1 MALMSMLKC
10 NCVINRSCRFTYTL
24 FKRNYST
31 GGELDL
37 DLDEGRQTPILHY
50 SPPTPQAWLVSFH
63 TGQKLG
69 IIDLHEDVFAAAP
82 RLDIMHRVVVW
93 QRARL
98 RAGTAKTKDR
108 GEVRGGGRKPR
119 PQKGFGRARQGS
131 IRAPHYRGGGV
142 VHGPR
147 GPVSYDYTLPKK
159 VRSMGLRTALSVKYA
174 QGDLCVVDSM
184 EMDLHKTKGFTS
196 LMKLHDWTSVL
207 LVDGGDV
214 DLNLCRAT
222 SNLQKVDVLPSRGL
236 NVYSILLR
244 DSLVLSLGAVR
255 MLEERLLQDL
265 RPAGMV
271 QVPPPAVCSY
281 P

>member
-1 MALMSMLKC
+1 M
-10 NCVINRSCRFTYTL
+10 
-24 FKRNYST
+24 
-31 GGELDL
+31 
-37 DLDEGRQTPILHY
+37 
-50 SPPTPQAWLVSFH
+50 
-63 TGQKLG
+63 
-69 IIDLHEDVFAAAP
+69 
-82 RLDIMHRVVVW
+82 
-93 QRARL
+93 
-98 RAGTAKTKDR
+98 
-108 GEVRGGGRKPR
+108 
-119 PQKGFGRARQGS
+119 
-131 IRAPHYRGGGV
+131 

-174 QGDLCVVDSM
+174 QGDLCVVDSLEM
-184 EMDLHKTKGFTS
+184 ELHKTKGFLS
-196 LMKLHDWTSVL
+196 LMQLHGWSSVL

-214 DLNLCRAT
+214 NLNLCRAT

-255 MLEERLLQDL
+255 MLEERLLQGL